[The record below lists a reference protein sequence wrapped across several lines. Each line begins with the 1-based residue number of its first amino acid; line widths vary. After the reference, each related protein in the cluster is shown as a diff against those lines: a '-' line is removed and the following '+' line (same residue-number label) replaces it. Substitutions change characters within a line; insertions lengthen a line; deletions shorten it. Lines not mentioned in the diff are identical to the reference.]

1 MQRSLAEEWLDHL
14 EAERSEAI
22 RSRQDLWRLN
32 RLMGHPGHL
41 TRVLRD
47 AWPQTPGIIA
57 ELGTGDGRLMAD
69 VARRLGP
76 GWAGTKVVLVDRQP
90 VVSRATLEEFS
101 RLGWSPEVVQ
111 ADARDWLAAG
121 KAWGVHAITANLFL
135 HHFDTPQLR
144 VLLSH
149 AAGEARL
156 FVALEPRR
164 SVAALAASRLV
175 GLIGCNKVTR
185 HDAILSVRAG
195 FTGNELSELWTTHG
209 WELEERPAGCFSHLF
224 IARWLDDA

>member
-1 MQRSLAEEWLDHL
+1 MQRALAEEWLDHL
-14 EAERSEAI
+14 EAERPEAI
-22 RSRQDLWRLN
+22 RSRSDLWRLN
-32 RLMGHPGHL
+32 RLMGHPQHL
-41 TRVLRD
+41 AEALRE
-47 AWPQTPGIIA
+47 AWPQSPGIIV
-57 ELGTGDGRLMAD
+57 ELGAGDGRLMAD

-76 GWAGTKVVLVDRQP
+76 EWAGTKVILVDRQP
-90 VVSRATLEEFS
+90 IASKETQAIFS
-101 RLGWSPEVVQ
+101 RLGWSAEIVQ
-111 ADARDWLAAG
+111 ADVTDWFVSG
-121 KAWGVHAITANLFL
+121 KAWGVPVITANLFL
-135 HHFDTPQLR
+135 HHFDAPQLR

-149 AAGEARL
+149 AAGDGRH

-164 SVAALAASRLV
+164 SVTALAASRLV

-185 HDAILSVRAG
+185 HDAVLSVRAG